1 MTNGFIEIV
10 NPDSVYCL
18 SRAMILGILI
28 SSEILLARR
37 MRVRFERHVILF
49 LSCCLLMAAELL
61 GVVLGISGESSPPS
75 PPSHVWVWYP
85 IISTAGVLG
94 LMLWFDFVRSGLS
107 GRAGGGTGVR
117 VRRNARYY
125 MLGAGAIFAV
135 GALMSTRQFAEI
147 EPPTSLL
154 HLGNVAYALHGVRA
168 VVALALLWKAYAMRG
183 KWLSRRESRA
193 YLMGSFFLLAGAVTQ
208 VWAGP
213 REPLT
218 SLAFAVF
225 VGVYLRDNYR
235 RTEMDAVLA
244 AEDRS
249 AKTLLLHRVTTQ
261 LKSTFDIHKLCEIL
275 MESLL
280 ANLGAESGAVYLRE
294 ERDSRLTPVLIQG
307 RYPPPQPLPE
317 ALPDDPAELRRLIK
331 ETPVPVG
338 RGIVGRV
345 AETGVPH
352 FIYNAEDA
360 ARLYEW
366 PTGTVTVHTAI
377 ALPIRSPEAVY
388 GVVQIVNRYG
398 GNPFDEEDLR
408 FASLVVEQAGQA
420 IHSARLHAQMVERQ
434 RTEQQIKIARDI
446 QLRLIPAELPRI
458 PGVGIAAEYRAAQ
471 EVGGDYFDFYRIDHD
486 HVGVVIFDVAGK
498 GVPGALLMAITRT
511 FLKMAAPRS
520 TSPAWVLNEVN
531 AALTAELRRGLF
543 ITCAYGVL
551 RLSTLEF
558 ALCSAGHTPMLIRSE
573 RDGVCRRFKPKGI
586 ALGLVRP
593 NRFRAALEQ
602 QIIPLQPG
610 DTVVLYTD
618 GVVESMNEDGEEYG
632 EDRLCETVTA
642 CAAADPDKL
651 VNRIADS
658 VRGHA
663 GTAEQ
668 YDDITIV
675 AIRVGVDT
683 TDATEAS

>member
-1 MTNGFIEIV
+1 
-10 NPDSVYCL
+10 
-18 SRAMILGILI
+18 
-28 SSEILLARR
+28 

-61 GVVLGISGESSPPS
+61 GVGLGIAGESSPTI
-75 PPSHVWVWYP
+75 PPSSVWVWYP
-85 IISTAGVLG
+85 IVSATGLLG

-107 GRAGGGTGVR
+107 GRVGGGTGVR
-117 VRRNARYY
+117 VRRNSRYY
-125 MLGAGAIFAV
+125 MLGAGMLFAAGALLNTSDLGGV
-135 GALMSTRQFAEI
+135 GA
-147 EPPTSLL
+147 PTSRF
-154 HLGNVAYALHGVRA
+154 HLGNIAYGLHGIRA
-168 VVALALLWKAYAMRG
+168 VMALALLWKAFAMRG

-193 YLMGSFFLLAGAVTQ
+193 FFAGIVLLLAGTLVQ
-208 VWAGP
+208 INFGP

-249 AKTLLLHRVTTQ
+249 AKTLVLHRVTTQ
-261 LKSTFDIHKLCEIL
+261 LKSTFEIHKLCEIL
-275 MESLL
+275 MDSLL

-294 ERDSRLTPVLIQG
+294 ERESRLTPVLIEG
-307 RYPPPQPLPE
+307 RYPPPLPPAE
-317 ALPDDPAELRRLIK
+317 ALPEDPAEVRRPIK

-345 AETGVPH
+345 AETGAPH

-360 ARLYEW
+360 ARLYDW
-366 PTGTVTVHTAI
+366 PTGAAAVHTAI
-377 ALPIRSPEAVY
+377 ALPIRSPETVY

-398 GNPFDEEDLR
+398 GKPFEEEDLR
-408 FASLVVEQAGQA
+408 FASLVAEQAGLA
-420 IHSARLHAQMVERQ
+420 IHNARLHARMIERQ
-434 RTEQQIKIARDI
+434 RTEQQIKIAQDI
-446 QLRLIPAELPRI
+446 QLRLIPTELPRI
-458 PGVGIAAEYRAAQ
+458 PGVALATEYRAAQ

-486 HVGVVIFDVAGK
+486 HLGVLVFDVAGK

-558 ALCSAGHTPMLIRSE
+558 ALCSAGHTPMLVKNE
-573 RDGVCRRFKPKGI
+573 RDGACRRFKPRGI
-586 ALGLVRP
+586 ALGLARP

-610 DTVVLYTD
+610 DTIILFTD
-618 GVVESMNEDGEEYG
+618 GVVESMNEKGEEYG
-632 EDRLCETVTA
+632 EKRLRETVEA
-642 CAAADPDKL
+642 CEASDPKTL
-651 VNRIADS
+651 VSRIADS

-675 AIRVGVDT
+675 ALRAGVDPA
-683 TDATEAS
+683 DDTEAS